1 MRNTI
6 IDTRDLAKEL
16 DELENELTTLE
27 ETRDEAIQAD
37 DEDEIAEA
45 MNDLEEWLGDNEDRL
60 TELRNLRDEIPEWED
75 GEALIADGYFEEYAQ
90 DLASDLYGNEINDAR
105 WPFTCIN
112 WKQAADELKQ
122 DYTYIDFD
130 GDTWWYRA

>member
-16 DELENELTTLE
+16 DKLEDELTTLE
-27 ETRDEAIQAD
+27 ETRDEAIEAA

-45 MNDLEEWLGDNEDRL
+45 MNDLEEWLVDNVDRL
-60 TELRNLRDEIPEWED
+60 EDLRTLRDEIPEWQY

-90 DLASDLYGNEINDAR
+90 DLASDLYGNEINDDR
-105 WPFTCIN
+105 WPFDCID
-112 WKQAADELKQ
+112 WARAADELKQ
-122 DYTYIDFD
+122 GYTYIDFD
-130 GDTWWYRA
+130 GDTWWYRV